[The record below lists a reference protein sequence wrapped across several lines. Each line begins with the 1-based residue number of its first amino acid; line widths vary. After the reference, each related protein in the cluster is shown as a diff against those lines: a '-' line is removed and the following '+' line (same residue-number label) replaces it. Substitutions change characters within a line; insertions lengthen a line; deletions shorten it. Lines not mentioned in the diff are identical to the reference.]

1 VRRVVRANLLTARP
15 PHSQEETSMTRC
27 PTPLKPLAIAAS
39 LALLALA
46 SAHAQTTPAEPAAT
60 PAPAPSAPATAAAP
74 APAAAASTDGLQLDR
89 VVVTGTS
96 QARSKMRS
104 SVSVSTVDGDS
115 IVTSTAAS
123 ATEVLRSVPGIRSE
137 SSGGESNA
145 NVGVRGIP
153 ISAGGARYIQ
163 FQEDGLPVLQFGDI
177 AFATPD
183 TWIRADVNLD
193 RLEVVRGGSASTLAT
208 GGPGGI
214 INFISKNGREQGG
227 SISLS
232 QGLDYQQTRV
242 DVGYGGRIAPK
253 TRFYIGGFQRV
264 GDGGRPGA
272 DGTEKGGQIRAN
284 LTQEFDGGFVRVS
297 FKHLDDNTPTFLPTP
312 VRFVNGEIK
321 TIPGLDPRRTAFY
334 DVAWPKDN
342 TLTAS
347 NGRELSDISKGLK
360 AKSSSF
366 GVEFELDV
374 GSGVKL
380 SNKFRIA
387 KNTGRFMGIF
397 PGDDVAPA
405 PAGTTIATGPG
416 AGSAYTGDK
425 FTAIIFNTKLDDLGL
440 AANDF
445 KASKRFDLGGSD
457 NVTVT
462 GGLYASSQK
471 VKLTWNFNQ
480 YSLSAQEEGARVLN
494 VPGTVNGSPGFG
506 GCCMNTQ
513 DSKYKTLAPYLILAY
528 EAGPLSADVSVR
540 QDRNSASGTYN
551 QTIFTPQADPL
562 DPLDTR
568 ALSGVRYDLANSR
581 RIDYDFNKT
590 SFSLGGNYRI
600 TNDVA
605 VFARYSD
612 GAAYNAD
619 RITFFNNA
627 NLVNG
632 NSPTIPQNKVKQWEG
647 GVKWREG
654 GLSVFGTLFLAKT
667 DEVNVDLTSTPIAV
681 NNNKFKSKGL
691 ELEAAYR
698 LGDFRI
704 SGGATY
710 TNAEQADGRTPKR
723 QAKLVYQLTPEYSFG
738 NLALG
743 ASIVGTTA
751 AKDDGP
757 GPNGS
762 LSITLPAFA
771 TVNAFASYQ
780 FTDAISL
787 QLAANN
793 LFDKIGY
800 TESNDGRGA
809 ARSINGRT
817 VKATL
822 KYAF

>member
-1 VRRVVRANLLTARP
+1 VRRVVRAHLLTARP
-15 PHSQEETSMTRC
+15 PHSQEETPMTRC

-46 SAHAQTTPAEPAAT
+46 GAHAQTTPAEPAAT
-60 PAPAPSAPATAAAP
+60 PAPAPAAPATAAAP
-74 APAAAASTDGLQLDR
+74 APAAASTDGLQLDR

-360 AKSSSF
+360 AKSSAF

-405 PAGTTIATGPG
+405 PVGTTIASGPG

-425 FTAIIFNTKLDDLGL
+425 FTAVIFNTKLDDVGL

-513 DSKYKTLAPYLILAY
+513 DSKYKTLAPYLVLAY

-540 QDRNSASGTYN
+540 QDRNSASGFYR
-551 QTIFTPQADPL
+551 QTLPDFGGIVAGEQ
-562 DPLDTR
+562 
-568 ALSGVRYDLANSR
+568 YDLTTSR
-581 RIDYDFNKT
+581 KIDYDFNKT

-627 NLVNG
+627 GLVNG
-632 NSPTIPQNKVKQWEG
+632 TSPTIPQNKVKQWEG

-698 LGDFRI
+698 AGDFRI

-751 AKDDGP
+751 SKDDGP
-757 GPNGS
+757 TAAGGS

-787 QLAANN
+787 QVAANN

>member
-1 VRRVVRANLLTARP
+1 MP
-15 PHSQEETSMTRC
+15 RC
-27 PTPLKPLAIAAS
+27 PAPLKPLAIAAS
-39 LALLALA
+39 LALLALG
-46 SAHAQTTPAEPAAT
+46 SAHAQTTGPSTQTAEPGKED
-60 PAPAPSAPATAAAP
+60 PKS
-74 APAAAASTDGLQLDR
+74 SVDGLQLDR

-104 SVSVSTVDGDS
+104 SVSISTIESDGV
-115 IVTSTAAS
+115 ITSTAAS

-163 FQEDGLPVLQFGDI
+163 FQEDGLPILQFGDI

-183 TWIRADVNLD
+183 TWIRADFNLD

-214 INFISKNGREQGG
+214 INFISKNGSQPGG

-232 QGLDYQQTRV
+232 QGLDYEQTRV
-242 DVGYGGRIAPK
+242 DVGYGGRLAPK
-253 TRFYIGGFQRV
+253 SRFFIGGFQRV
-264 GDGGRPGA
+264 GDGGRQGA
-272 DGTEKGGQIRAN
+272 DGTEKGGQLRGN
-284 LTQEFDGGFVRVS
+284 VTQEFDGGFIRASLKV
-297 FKHLDDNTPTFLPTP
+297 LDDRTPTFLPTP

-321 TIPGLDPRRTAFY
+321 TIPGLDPRRAAFY

-347 NGRELSDISKGLK
+347 NGRELSDISKGLS
-360 AKSSSF
+360 AKSTAF
-366 GVEFELDV
+366 GLEGEFDV
-374 GSGVKL
+374 GGGFKI

-387 KNTGRFMGIF
+387 KNKGRFIGIF
-397 PGDDVAPA
+397 PGDDVAVA
-405 PAGTTIATGPG
+405 PAGTTIASGNG

-425 FTAIIFNTKLDDLGL
+425 FTAVIFNTKLDDLGL
-440 AANDF
+440 TANDF
-445 KASKRFDLGGSD
+445 KVSKRFDLGGTD
-457 NVTVT
+457 NVTASA
-462 GGLYASSQK
+462 GLYASSQK
-471 VKLTWNFNQ
+471 LKLTWNFNQ
-480 YSLSAQEEGARVLN
+480 YSLSADEEGARVLN
-494 VPGTVNGSPGFG
+494 VSGVDNGSPGFG

-513 DSKYKTLAPYLILAY
+513 DSTYKTLAPYLILAY
-528 EAGPLSADVSVR
+528 ESGPLSADVSVR
-540 QDRNSASGTYN
+540 QDRNKASGTYN
-551 QTIFTPQADPL
+551 QTIFEPQADPL

-568 ALSGVRYDLANSR
+568 PLSGVRYGAAR

-590 SFSLGGNYRI
+590 SFSLGANYRL
-600 TNDVA
+600 TNDLA
-605 VFARYSD
+605 LFARYSD

-619 RITFFNNA
+619 RITFFNSA
-627 NLVNG
+627 DLVNG

-647 GVKWREG
+647 GAKWRQG
-654 GLSVFGTLFLAKT
+654 SLSMFATLFFAKT
-667 DEVNVDLTSTPIAV
+667 DEVNVDLTTVPIQV
-681 NNNKFKSKGL
+681 TNNKFESKGL

-710 TNAEQADGRTPKR
+710 TDAEQADGRTPKR
-723 QAKLVYQLTPEYSFG
+723 QAKLVYQLTPEYVFG
-738 NLALG
+738 NLSLG
-743 ASIVGTTA
+743 ASIVGTTSS
-751 AKDDGP
+751 KDDGP
-757 GPNGS
+757 ASAGGS

-771 TVNAFASYQ
+771 TVNAFANYQ
-780 FTDAISL
+780 FTDAIAV
-787 QLAANN
+787 QLTANN

-817 VKATL
+817 VKASV
-822 KYAF
+822 KYSF

>member
-1 VRRVVRANLLTARP
+1 MHSFDVAAVCRVVSAD
-15 PHSQEETSMTRC
+15 PHIDRLPNTHQETPMTRC
-27 PTPLKPLAIAAS
+27 PATLKPLALAAS

-46 SAHAQTTPAEPAAT
+46 SAQAQTAAPSTQAAAEPAKEDAK
-60 PAPAPSAPATAAAP
+60 SG
-74 APAAAASTDGLQLDR
+74 DGLQLDR
-89 VVVTGTS
+89 IVVTGTS

-104 SVSVSTVDGDS
+104 SVSISTVDGDG
-115 IVTSTAAS
+115 IVTSTATS
-123 ATEVLRSVPGIRSE
+123 AAEVLRSVPGIRSE

-214 INFISKNGREQGG
+214 INFISKNGSQPGG

-232 QGLDYQQTRV
+232 QGLGYDQTRV
-242 DVGYGGRIAPK
+242 DVGYGTRIAPK
-253 TRFYIGGFQRV
+253 TRFFIGGFQRV

-272 DGTEKGGQIRAN
+272 DGAEKGGQIRAN
-284 LTQEFDGGFVRVS
+284 LTQDFDGGFVRVS

-312 VRFVNGEIK
+312 ARFVNGEIK
-321 TIPGLDPRRTAFY
+321 TIPGLDPRRAAFY

-360 AKSSSF
+360 AKSSAF

-374 GSGVKL
+374 GGGFKL
-380 SNKFRIA
+380 ANKFRVA
-387 KNTGRFMGIF
+387 KNSGRFIGIF

-405 PAGTTIATGPG
+405 PAGTTIATGAG
-416 AGSAYTGDK
+416 SGSAYSGDK
-425 FTAIIFNTKLDDLGL
+425 FTAVIFNTKLDDLGL
-440 AANDF
+440 TANDF
-445 KASKRFDLGGSD
+445 KVSKRFDLGGSD
-457 NVTVT
+457 NVTAT
-462 GGLYASSQK
+462 AGLYASSQK

-513 DSKYKTLAPYLILAY
+513 DSKYKTLAPYLILGY

-540 QDRNSASGTYN
+540 QDRNSASGFYR
-551 QTIFTPQADPL
+551 QTLPGFGGITA
-562 DPLDTR
+562 
-568 ALSGVRYDLANSR
+568 GEEYDLTTSR
-581 RIDYDFNKT
+581 KIDYDFNKT

-627 NLVNG
+627 DLVNG

-647 GVKWREG
+647 GVKWRQG
-654 GLSVFGTLFLAKT
+654 GLSVFATLFMAKT

-681 NNNKFKSKGL
+681 NNNKYKSKGL
-691 ELEAAYR
+691 ELEGAYR
-698 LGDFRI
+698 VGDFRI
-704 SGGATY
+704 SGGATF
-710 TNAEQADGRTPKR
+710 TDAERADGRTPKR

-751 AKDDGP
+751 SKDDGP

-780 FTDAISL
+780 FTDTIAL
-787 QLAANN
+787 QLTANN

-809 ARSINGRT
+809 ARSVNGRT

-822 KYAF
+822 KYSF

>member
-1 VRRVVRANLLTARP
+1 MFCPLQRAP
-15 PHSQEETSMTRC
+15 
-27 PTPLKPLAIAAS
+27 
-39 LALLALA
+39 LALA
-46 SAHAQTTPAEPAAT
+46 AALAVLSFGAQAQQAPASSPEAKPAEAAKND
-60 PAPAPSAPATAAAP
+60 
-74 APAAAASTDGLQLDR
+74 DGLKLER
-89 VVVTGTS
+89 IVVTGAST
-96 QARSKMRS
+96 ARTKMKS
-104 SVSVSTVDGDS
+104 SVSISTIDGDS

-214 INFISKNGREQGG
+214 INFISKDGSQPGG

-232 QGLDYQQTRV
+232 QGLGYDHTRV
-242 DVGYGGRIAPK
+242 DVGYGARVAPK
-253 TRFYIGGFQRV
+253 TRFFVGGFQRV
-264 GDGGRPGA
+264 GDGGRPGG
-272 DGTEKGGQIRAN
+272 DGAEKGGQIRAN
-284 LTQEFDGGFVRVS
+284 LTQELDNGFVRVS

-312 VRFVNGEIK
+312 VRFVNGRIQ
-321 TIPGLDPRRTAFY
+321 TIPGLDPRTAAFY

-360 AKSSSF
+360 AKSSSL
-366 GVEFELDV
+366 GVEFEFDA
-374 GSGVKL
+374 GSGIKL
-380 SNKFRIA
+380 ANKFRIA
-387 KNTGRFMGIF
+387 KNSGRFVGIF

-405 PAGTTIATGPG
+405 PAGTTIATGAG
-416 AGSAYTGDK
+416 AGSAFTGDK
-425 FTAIIFNTKLDDLGL
+425 FTAVIFNTKLDDLGL
-440 AANDF
+440 TANDF
-445 KASKRFDLGGSD
+445 KVSKRFDLSSSD

-462 GGLYASSQK
+462 GGLYASSQS
-471 VKLTWNFNQ
+471 VELTWNFNQ

-494 VPGTVNGSPGFG
+494 VPGVVNGSPGFG

-513 DSKYKTLAPYLILAY
+513 DSTYKTLAPYLFLAY

-540 QDRNSASGTYN
+540 HDRNSASGFYRQTLPDFGGITAGEQYN
-551 QTIFTPQADPL
+551 
-562 DPLDTR
+562 
-568 ALSGVRYDLANSR
+568 LATSR
-581 RIDYDFNKT
+581 KIDYDFNKT

-600 TNDVA
+600 TNDLA

-627 NLVNG
+627 GVVNG
-632 NSPTIPQNKVKQWEG
+632 SSPKIPQNKVKQWEG
-647 GVKWREG
+647 GVKWRQD
-654 GLSVFGTLFLAKT
+654 GLSVFGTLFFAKT

-681 NNNKFKSKGL
+681 TNNKFKSKGL

-704 SGGATY
+704 SGGATF
-710 TNAEQADGRTPKR
+710 TDAEQADGRTPKR

-762 LSITLPAFA
+762 LTITLPAFA

-787 QLAANN
+787 QLTANN

-817 VKATL
+817 VKATV
-822 KYAF
+822 KYTF

>member
-1 VRRVVRANLLTARP
+1 MSHNPA
-15 PHSQEETSMTRC
+15 
-27 PTPLKPLAIAAS
+27 PLKPIAVAVG
-39 LALLALA
+39 LALIALA
-46 SAHAQTTPAEPAAT
+46 SAQAQTAAPSTQAAEPGKEDAK
-60 PAPAPSAPATAAAP
+60 S
-74 APAAAASTDGLQLDR
+74 STDGLQLDR
-89 VVVTGTS
+89 IVVTGTS

-104 SVSVSTVDGDS
+104 SVSISTIEGDGV
-115 IVTSTAAS
+115 ITSTATS

-163 FQEDGLPVLQFGDI
+163 FHEDGLPVLQFGDI

-214 INFISKNGREQGG
+214 INFISKTGNEQGG

-232 QGLDYQQTRV
+232 QGLDYEQTRV
-242 DVGYGGRIAPK
+242 DVGYGGRLAPK

-284 LTQEFDGGFVRVS
+284 LTQQFDSGFVRVS
-297 FKHLDDNTPTFLPTP
+297 LKALDDNTPTFLPTP
-312 VRFVNGEIK
+312 VRFVNGKIQ
-321 TIPGLDPRRTAFY
+321 TIPGLDPRRAAFY
-334 DVAWPKDN
+334 DLAWPRDN

-347 NGRELSDISKGLK
+347 NGRETSDITKGLS
-360 AKSSSF
+360 AKSTAF
-366 GVEFELDV
+366 GVEFEFDV
-374 GSGVKL
+374 GAGVKL
-380 SNKFRIA
+380 NNKFRTA
-387 KNTGRFMGIF
+387 KNSGRFIGIF
-397 PGDDVAPA
+397 PGDDVAAA
-405 PAGTTIATGPG
+405 PAGTTIARGPG
-416 AGSAYTGDK
+416 AGTAYTGDK
-425 FTAIIFNTKLDDLGL
+425 FTAVVFNTDLEDLGL
-440 AANDF
+440 TANDLR
-445 KASKRFDLGGSD
+445 ASKRFDLGGND
-457 NVTVT
+457 NVTAT
-462 GGLYASSQK
+462 AGLYASSQK
-471 VKLTWNFNQ
+471 LKLTWNFNQ
-480 YSLSAQEEGARVLN
+480 YSLSAQEENARLLD
-494 VPGTVNGSPGFG
+494 VPGIVNGSPGFG

-513 DSKYKTLAPYLILAY
+513 NSTYKTLAPYLILGY
-528 EAGPLSADVSVR
+528 ESGPLSADVSVR
-540 QDRNSASGTYN
+540 QDRNSASGFYR
-551 QTIFTPQADPL
+551 QTLPAFGGITA
-562 DPLDTR
+562 
-568 ALSGVRYDLANSR
+568 GEEYDLTTSR

-590 SFSLGGNYRI
+590 SFSVGGNYRI
-600 TNDVA
+600 TNDMA

-619 RITFFNNA
+619 RITFFNDA
-627 NLVNG
+627 NVVNG
-632 NSPTIPQNKVKQWEG
+632 TSPTIPQNKVKQWEG
-647 GVKWREG
+647 GLKWRQG
-654 GLSVFGTLFLAKT
+654 GLSVFGTLFFAKT
-667 DEVNVDLTSTPIAV
+667 DEVNVDLTTTPIRV

-691 ELEAAYR
+691 ELEMAWRAGAFA
-698 LGDFRI
+698 L

-710 TNAEQADGRTPKR
+710 TDAEQADGRTPKR
-723 QAKLVYQLTPEYSFG
+723 QAKLVYQLTPTYSFG
-738 NLALG
+738 NATVG
-743 ASIVGTTA
+743 ASVVGTSS

-757 GPNGS
+757 ASAGGA

-780 FTDAISL
+780 FTDAIAL
-787 QLAANN
+787 QLSANN

-822 KYAF
+822 KYSF

>member
-1 VRRVVRANLLTARP
+1 
-15 PHSQEETSMTRC
+15 MTRC
-27 PTPLKPLAIAAS
+27 PATLKPLAVAAS

-46 SAHAQTTPAEPAAT
+46 SAQAQTAAPSTPAAEPAKEDAK
-60 PAPAPSAPATAAAP
+60 SG
-74 APAAAASTDGLQLDR
+74 DGLQLDR
-89 VVVTGTS
+89 IVVTGTS

-104 SVSVSTVDGDS
+104 SVSVSTIDGDS

-214 INFISKNGREQGG
+214 INFISKNGSQPGG
-227 SISLS
+227 SMSLS
-232 QGLDYQQTRV
+232 QGLGYDHTRV
-242 DVGYGGRIAPK
+242 DVGYGTRIAPK
-253 TRFYIGGFQRV
+253 TRFFVGGFQRV

-272 DGTEKGGQIRAN
+272 DGAEKGGQIRAN
-284 LTQEFDGGFVRVS
+284 LTQEFSGGFVRVS

-321 TIPGLDPRRTAFY
+321 TIPGLDPRRAAFY

-347 NGRELSDISKGLK
+347 NGRELSDISKGLT
-360 AKSSSF
+360 AKSSAF
-366 GVEFELDV
+366 GIEAEFDV
-374 GSGVKL
+374 GNGFKL

-387 KNTGRFMGIF
+387 KNSGRFIGIF
-397 PGDDVAPA
+397 PGDDVAAA
-405 PAGTTIATGPG
+405 PAGTTIATGRG
-416 AGSAYTGDK
+416 AGSAYSGDK
-425 FTAIIFNTKLDDLGL
+425 FTAVIFNTKLDDLGL
-440 AANDF
+440 TANDF
-445 KASKRFDLGGSD
+445 KVAKRFDLGGTD
-457 NVTVT
+457 NVTAT
-462 GGLYASSQK
+462 AGLYASSQK

-480 YSLSAQEEGARVLN
+480 YSLSADEEGARVLD

-540 QDRNSASGTYN
+540 QDRNSASGFYR
-551 QTIFTPQADPL
+551 QTLPDFGGITA
-562 DPLDTR
+562 
-568 ALSGVRYDLANSR
+568 GEEYDLTTSR
-581 RIDYDFNKT
+581 KIDYDFNKT

-627 NLVNG
+627 GLVNG
-632 NSPTIPQNKVKQWEG
+632 TSPTIPQNKVKQWEG
-647 GVKWREG
+647 GVKWRQG
-654 GLSVFGTLFLAKT
+654 GLSVFATLFLAKT

-698 LGDFRI
+698 AGDFRI
-704 SGGATY
+704 SGGATV
-710 TNAEQADGRTPKR
+710 TDAEQADGRTPKR

-751 AKDDGP
+751 SKDDGP

-771 TVNAFASYQ
+771 SVNAFASYQ
-780 FTDAISL
+780 FTDAIAL

-822 KYAF
+822 KYSF